1 MAKARPGGK
10 IWPLLTVCAG
20 LVVWL
25 AYGTSATSSLVA
37 AARALAGQGQSLE
50 RKPITIERAP
60 RRVIK
65 DQYPSF
71 SAVAINAE
79 ENMLVVT
86 DENLF
91 QILEYDRR
99 ANTPPQA
106 RLTEPKRI
114 ISGPNTRAEMICG
127 VYIDPVTKEV
137 YVLNNDT
144 QNWLPVFSRDARGN
158 ATPSRYLAAPHGTF
172 GIAVHEEKQEMFLT
186 VQHQNSVYVYRKQAS
201 GDEKPLRVL
210 VGSDTQLED
219 PHGIALDTKNK
230 LIFVSNF
237 GNAQVRAPGSSG
249 GRRSAGT
256 YGKFELPSITVYPL
270 DASGNTKPLWII
282 EGSQT
287 MLNWPSHIA
296 LHEERQELFVAN
308 DADDSILVFRASDKG
323 NVAPV
328 RMIKG
333 PHTGIK
339 NPPGIT
345 LDVKNGEI
353 SVASMG
359 THAVLFF
366 PVTANGDVKP
376 SRIIRGGPANQVA
389 LNIGNPG
396 AVGYDT
402 KRDQIL
408 VPN

>member
-1 MAKARPGGK
+1 MTKTRRWKKLGLMSAVGF
-10 IWPLLTVCAG
+10 G

-25 AYGTSATSSLVA
+25 VYGGSGISGLVY
-37 AARALAGQGQSLE
+37 ARAQATQGGNQD
-50 RKPITIERAP
+50 RKPITIDRAP
-60 RRVIK
+60 QRVIK

-99 ANTPPQA
+99 ENTPPQA

-114 ISGPNTRAEMICG
+114 ISGPNTRAEMMCG

-137 YVLNNDT
+137 YVVNNDT
-144 QNWLPVFSRDARGN
+144 QNWLPVFGRDARGN
-158 ATPSRYLAAPHGTF
+158 ATPTRYLAAPHGTF
-172 GIAVHEEKQEMFLT
+172 GIAVDEEKQQMFMT
-186 VQHQNSVYVYRKQAS
+186 VQHQNSIVVYRKQAS
-201 GDEKPLRVL
+201 GEEKPLRTIA
-210 VGSDTQLED
+210 GSDTQLQD
-219 PHGIALDTKNK
+219 PHGIALDIKNK

-237 GNAQVRAPGSSG
+237 GNAQVYPPGSRG
-249 GRRSAGT
+249 GRRVPDA
-256 YGKFELPSITVYPL
+256 YGKFEPPSITVYPL
-270 DASGNTKPLWII
+270 DASGNVKPLWII
-282 EGSQT
+282 KGPQT
-287 MLNWPSHIA
+287 MFNWPSHLA
-296 LHEERQELFVAN
+296 LHEERQEVFVAN
-308 DADDSILVFRASDKG
+308 DADDSILVFRATDKG
-323 NVAPV
+323 DVAPI

-333 PHTGIK
+333 PNTGIK
-339 NPPGIT
+339 TPPGIS

-353 SVASMG
+353 AVASMG

-366 PVTANGDVKP
+366 PVAANGDVKP
-376 SRIIRGGPANQVA
+376 SRIIRAGPANQAA

-396 AVGYDT
+396 AVGYDS
-402 KRDQIL
+402 KRGQIL

>member
-1 MAKARPGGK
+1 MTKA
-10 IWPLLTVCAG
+10 LYAG
-20 LVVWL
+20 LVL
-25 AYGTSATSSLVA
+25 LFIA
-37 AARALAGQGQSLE
+37 QGPSQD
-50 RKPITIERAP
+50 RKPITIDRAP
-60 RRVIK
+60 ERVIK

-86 DENLF
+86 DENLY

-99 ANTPPQA
+99 ENTPPQA

-114 ISGPNTRAEMICG
+114 ISGPNTRAEMMCG

-144 QNWLPVFSRDARGN
+144 QNWLPVFPRDARGN

-172 GIAVHEEKQEMFLT
+172 GIAVNEETQQMFMT
-186 VQHQNSVYVYRKQAS
+186 VQHQNSVVVYRKQAS
-201 GDEKPLRVL
+201 GDEKPLRTIA
-210 VGSDTQLED
+210 GSDTQLED
-219 PHGIALDTKNK
+219 PHGIALDVKNK

-237 GNAQVRAPGSSG
+237 GNAQVSPPGSRG
-249 GRRSAGT
+249 GRRAAET
-256 YGKFELPSITVYPL
+256 YGKFEPPSITVYPL
-270 DASGNTKPLWII
+270 EASGNVKPLWII

-287 MLNWPSHIA
+287 TLNWPSHIA
-296 LHEERQELFVAN
+296 LHEPRQELFIAN
-308 DADDSILVFRASDKG
+308 DADDSILVFRAGDKG
-323 NVAPV
+323 NVAPI
-328 RMIKG
+328 RTIKG
-333 PHTGIK
+333 PNTGIK
-339 NPPGIT
+339 NPPGIA
-345 LDVKNGEI
+345 LDIKNAEI

-366 PVTANGDVKP
+366 PVTADGDVKP
-376 SRIIRGGPANQVA
+376 SRIIRAGPANQVA

-396 AVGYDT
+396 AVGYDS
-402 KRDQIL
+402 KRGQIL